1 MKLSPIRKETGMT
14 LETHCKLTE
23 KGESTTTEHFI
34 LNLPMRRSAEN
45 FLYYNSAPRQPA
57 PHERRCRQ

>member
-1 MKLSPIRKETGMT
+1 MKLSKETGMT

-34 LNLPMRRSAEN
+34 LNLPMQRTPGN
-45 FLYYNSAPRQPA
+45 FLYYNSVPSHPRQPA
-57 PHERRCRQ
+57 PPERRCRG